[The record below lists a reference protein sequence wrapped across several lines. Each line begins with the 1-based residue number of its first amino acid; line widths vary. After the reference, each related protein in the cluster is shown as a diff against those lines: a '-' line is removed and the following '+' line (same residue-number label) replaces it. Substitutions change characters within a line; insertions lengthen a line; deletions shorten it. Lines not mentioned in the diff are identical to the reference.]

1 MKGRLYEAAP
11 YAALLV
17 GAAFL
22 YHDAGTF
29 SDLGRPG
36 QLGPD
41 FWPRAVLALL
51 MVVCAIEVARCV
63 LAPSAAPRPPAAAVP
78 AAAVPVAP
86 VAKQIEPAR
95 EWRLLAGGIALTIL
109 YVPGI
114 EYLGFFLATTL
125 FLAAF
130 MYVGRYRRAR
140 IVVAASVLGS
150 LAFVFV
156 FMKVVYVSLPL
167 GAGPF
172 RILSAWIMAALGI
185 H

>member
-1 MKGRLYEAAP
+1 MKVKGRLPQVAP
-11 YAALLV
+11 YAALLA
-17 GAAFL
+17 GAAYL
-22 YHDAGTF
+22 YHDTASFAG
-29 SDLGRPG
+29 LGRPG
-36 QLGPD
+36 QLGPE
-41 FWPRAVLALL
+41 FWPKAVLVLL
-51 MVVCAIEVARCV
+51 MVVCAIEIGRRV
-63 LAPSAAPRPPAAAVP
+63 LASPEAAPVAAAEQPAAAP
-78 AAAVPVAP
+78 HEDEPV
-86 VAKQIEPAR
+86 R
-95 EWRLLAGGIALTIL
+95 DWRLLAGGIALTIL

-114 EYLGFFLATTL
+114 EYLGFFLATAL

-140 IVVAASVLGS
+140 IVAAASLLGS